1 MYELVLG
8 LLAVTIGSALGG
20 ASRYFVSGVIART
33 IGETFPWGTF
43 AVNVTGSFAIGVLA
57 ALADAQWLAAT
68 PLVWQIA
75 VTGFIGSYTTV
86 SSFSLQTLTLA
97 QDREFLRAGATI
109 LLSVAVCITA
119 AAVGF
124 SVAMQFSG
132 HAGSS

>member
-1 MYELVLG
+1 MYELVPG
-8 LLAVTIGSALGG
+8 LIAVAIGSALGG
-20 ASRYFVSGVIART
+20 ASRYFVSGVVART

-57 ALADAQWLAAT
+57 SGADARWLAPT

-97 QDREFLRAGATI
+97 QDREFLRATANI
-109 LLSVAVCITA
+109 LLSVVICIA
-119 AAVGF
+119 AAAAGF
-124 SVAMQFSG
+124 LLSMRFSG
-132 HAGSS
+132 HIGP

>member
-8 LLAVTIGSALGG
+8 LIAVAIGSALGG
-20 ASRYFVSGVIART
+20 ASRYFVSGVVARS

-57 ALADAQWLAAT
+57 SGADAQRLAPT

-97 QDREFLRAGATI
+97 QDREFLRAAANI
-109 LLSVAVCITA
+109 LLSAVICIA
-119 AAVGF
+119 AAAAGF
-124 SVAMQFSG
+124 LLSMRFSG
-132 HAGSS
+132 HIGP